1 MRNIKQVNIKNR
13 TRYVF
18 DDMINIKGFDPSV
31 IKIDKKSYENIGI
44 YNIKYIT
51 IKSISDCKNINSVNL
66 LYLTI
71 GEVNGYIEESNENK
85 YLTFSSTDKHEK
97 LLDEIKYH
105 IQTKNADKSGEYE
118 KHFVKIKFNSDL
130 DLPLNKILKLL
141 MFYVS
146 YEPYLY
152 HGCHDLMQKAMN
164 FNVDIVSI
172 KGND

>member
-1 MRNIKQVNIKNR
+1 M
-13 TRYVF
+13 
-18 DDMINIKGFDPSV
+18 
-31 IKIDKKSYENIGI
+31 
-44 YNIKYIT
+44 
-51 IKSISDCKNINSVNL
+51 
-66 LYLTI
+66 
-71 GEVNGYIEESNENK
+71 
-85 YLTFSSTDKHEK
+85 
-97 LLDEIKYH
+97 
-105 IQTKNADKSGEYE
+105 
-118 KHFVKIKFNSDL
+118 KIKFNSDL